1 MRLIPC
7 LAFFLCLC
15 FPGMGMAA
23 PLPAELA
30 HALNQLAGGGGFSSQ
45 FEQTIRFSD
54 GTMQAYKGE
63 LAVLQPGRFR
73 WRYTDPYE
81 QLFVSDGH
89 TIWHYEPDLM
99 QVQVLK
105 TMQGVDPAVMRLL
118 DGSLGLKN
126 VILLET
132 ENKVDGIPLR
142 YRVRIGEKKEV
153 WLGLAS
159 RKGNRLFSSG
169 RSGELRSKRVS
180 PGGKSK
186 TVYFLSYVES
196 MDALGNYN
204 RIRLLHMAK
213 HPPAAASFVFRI
225 PAGVDVLP
233 LE

>member
-1 MRLIPC
+1 MRLMPC

-30 HALNQLAGGGGFSSQ
+30 HALNQLAGGRGFSSQ

-105 TMQGVDPAVMRLL
+105 TMEGVDPAVMRLL

-142 YRVRIGEKKEV
+142 YRVRIGGKKEV

-169 RSGELRSKRVS
+169 R
-180 PGGKSK
+180 KSE